1 MAMQSTGSLLGA
13 AIQIGTNRHRVE
25 HGLPPLARAHLPFNR
40 RERSVD
46 LDQIGRVAD
55 AARAAGLSPDR
66 VAAVR
71 TLLYQS
77 GRRPDANGEDFFLT
91 FNAARRAAK
100 RRIYDH
106 ARTPKRA
113 CWDVYGEICAAIAR
127 GSGEARI
134 SRADLARECD
144 LTEPEVSRHTTE
156 LERLELLER
165 KVDGRGVRYIVTP
178 PEEGF
183 PTWNG
188 DRAARL
194 DAMERNRQPELI

>member
-1 MAMQSTGSLLGA
+1 MQSTASLLGA
-13 AIQIGTNRHRVE
+13 AIQIGTNRARVAQ
-25 HGLPPLARAHLPFNR
+25 GLPALARAHLPFHR
-40 RERSVD
+40 KERSVD

-66 VAAVR
+66 IEAVR

-77 GRRPDANGEDFFLT
+77 GRRPDANGEEFFLT

-100 RRIYDH
+100 RRVYDH
-106 ARTPKRA
+106 AKTPKRA
-113 CWDVYGEICAAIAR
+113 CWDVYSEICAAIAR
-127 GSGEARI
+127 GQGVAEITRTELAEA
-134 SRADLARECD
+134 CD
-144 LTEPEVSRHTTE
+144 LTEEWVSRHTTE

-165 KVDGRGVRYIVTP
+165 TQDRRGVRYVVNP

-194 DAMERNRQPELI
+194 DAQARTRQPELI